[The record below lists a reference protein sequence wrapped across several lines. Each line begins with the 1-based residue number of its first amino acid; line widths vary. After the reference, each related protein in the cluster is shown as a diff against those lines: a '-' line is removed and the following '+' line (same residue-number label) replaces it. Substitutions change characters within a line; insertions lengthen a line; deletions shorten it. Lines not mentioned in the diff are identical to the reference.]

1 MAEEVVEDESSS
13 VVAAAGRAV
22 VMLSLAFEEDDDDGG
37 GLDRMFG
44 RVVVVVFIEDNWE
57 FLAGDIFSSLTPPET
72 QFDADSLSRDS
83 TVALDLSSFSAP
95 DFSSTTPVSSVS
107 APEVEE
113 VDPAI
118 TEISS

>member
-1 MAEEVVEDESSS
+1 MVEDESSS
-13 VVAAAGRAV
+13 VVAAAGVAV
-22 VMLSLAFEEDDDDGG
+22 VMLSLAFDVDGG

-57 FLAGDIFSSLTPPET
+57 FLAGDIFSSLSPPET